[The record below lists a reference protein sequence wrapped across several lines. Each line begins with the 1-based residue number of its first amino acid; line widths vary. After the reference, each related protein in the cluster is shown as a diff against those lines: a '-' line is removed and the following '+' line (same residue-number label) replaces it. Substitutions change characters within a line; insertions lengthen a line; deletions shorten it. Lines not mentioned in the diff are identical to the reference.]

1 MLDPA
6 QFDSLFVRTMF
17 ALSPTKL
24 YNCLMLPESL
34 LKSQSNQ
41 YSTIYIDMNSFFASV
56 EQFHSP
62 YLRAMP
68 VAVTTAPS
76 AGGSIVAASIE
87 AKRMGIKTGTKV
99 AEARLMCPNIVI
111 VHDSPNSYRRIH
123 RQIMQILHGTP
134 CYVRAKSIDEAYLK
148 VPSYLQTREG
158 VLGIVESIKSSLMD
172 LYGEHILCS
181 AGIASNVWLAK
192 MASNSQKPDGLVM
205 LDKSKLAGFYKG
217 LTLLELT
224 GINRRMARRLYD
236 IGIQN
241 PTDLCNSSWK
251 YINNKLGINGG
262 KWYLRMRGI
271 EVDIGD
277 IKANKSVSHQ
287 ITTMPNPPKTSVEL
301 ATYTNKIAVTLGRR
315 LRKKNLAA
323 SGIAIYVG
331 FLDGK
336 WQGCS
341 FNNTAFFRS
350 DIEIISHTKMLS
362 KKLTIS
368 SEVRKICITLFGLS
382 ISNQLAFDLF
392 DHQKEQ
398 LLSRAVDKINSSYGD
413 NTIMP
418 LRSFMAS
425 HIVLNRVG
433 FADDLLRESSNP
445 TDKPH

>member
-1 MLDPA
+1 M
-6 QFDSLFVRTMF
+6 
-17 ALSPTKL
+17 
-24 YNCLMLPESL
+24 MLPEYL
-34 LKSQSNQ
+34 IKSQINQ

-56 EQFHSP
+56 EQFYNPH
-62 YLRAMP
+62 LRAKP

-123 RQIMQILHGTP
+123 RQIMQILHDTP

-158 VLGIVESIKSSLMD
+158 ALSIVESIKSSLMR

-181 AGIASNVWLAK
+181 VGVASNVWLAK

-205 LDKSKLAGFYKG
+205 LDKTKLTEFYKG
-217 LTLLELT
+217 LSLVELT

-241 PTDLCNSSWK
+241 PTDLYNTSWK
-251 YINNKLGINGG
+251 YINSKLGVNGG
-262 KWYLRMRGI
+262 KWYLRMRGF

-277 IKANKSVSHQ
+277 IKANKSISHQ

-301 ATYTNKIAVTLGRR
+301 TTYANKIAVTLGSR

-323 SGIAIYVG
+323 SGIAICVG
-331 FLDGK
+331 FLDGR
-336 WQGCS
+336 WQGGA

-350 DIEIISHTKMLS
+350 DIEIISLTKTLL
-362 KKLTIS
+362 KKLIIG
-368 SEVRKICITLFGLS
+368 SEVRKICITLFGMS

-392 DHQKEQ
+392 DRQKE
-398 LLSRAVDKINSSYGD
+398 LSLSLAVDKINGSYGD

-425 HIVLNRVG
+425 HIQLNRVG
-433 FADDLLRESSNP
+433 FAGDLLRETRNP
-445 TDKPH
+445 TDKPY